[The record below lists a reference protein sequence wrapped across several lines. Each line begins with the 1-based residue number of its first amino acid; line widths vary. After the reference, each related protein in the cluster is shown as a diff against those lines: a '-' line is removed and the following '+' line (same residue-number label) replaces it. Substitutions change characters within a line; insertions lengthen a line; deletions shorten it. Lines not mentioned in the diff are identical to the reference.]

1 MGTVPNNY
9 VFKALDSFNYDTEE
23 TMEALNYALS
33 YDAEN
38 TMALTLMGRIYS
50 EKLYDYQEGI
60 NYFKQVL
67 AIKINAFEVYEPFI
81 NALLWNEDVKEAAD
95 FIDFALTIKGADKAV
110 LYTKKS
116 VLYEKLKKYKKA
128 LCFIKKAKTY
138 TFNTPFMEIIT
149 EQKKRIKDK
158 MPKKK
163 VKKKKASEAKK
174 TTDKVVEA
182 KNEAQLD

>member
-1 MGTVPNNY
+1 
-9 VFKALDSFNYDTEE
+9 
-23 TMEALNYALS
+23 
-33 YDAEN
+33 
-38 TMALTLMGRIYS
+38 
-50 EKLYDYQEGI
+50 
-60 NYFKQVL
+60 
-67 AIKINAFEVYEPFI
+67 
-81 NALLWNEDVKEAAD
+81 
-95 FIDFALTIKGADKAV
+95 FALTIKGADKAV

-128 LCFIKKAKTY
+128 LHFIKKAKTY